1 MASHGHRMA
10 PQAHHPHAG
19 YPASGA
25 PPAVVPPAGTFAPG
39 TKIQV
44 GNHRVQIQKY
54 LSEGGFAHVY
64 LVKLPKAVDGTDLAV
79 LKRVA
84 VPDKEALRGMRTEVE
99 TMKRLKGH
107 RAIVTYI
114 DSHASELK
122 GGGYEVFLLM
132 EFCDGGGL
140 IDFMNTRLQHRLTE
154 PEILT
159 IFADIAE
166 GVACMHYLKPPLL
179 HRDLKVENV
188 LIANGAAGKRFK
200 LCDFGSAAAP
210 RSAPTTVVDCRL
222 MDEDVQKHTT
232 LQYRSPE
239 MVDVYRKQPINEK
252 SDIWALGVL
261 LYKLCY
267 YTTPFEDQGQ
277 LAILNASYR
286 YPSYPVFSDR
296 LKKLIA
302 MTLQENMQSRPNIYQ
317 VLKEACAMQGRE
329 MPIHDI
335 YSGRASADPGADQ
348 HASAMDPKP
357 HQTPVVGAVFSS
369 APAQEQQVLPE
380 ITPMRRGRPTPSP
393 SRTPVPGKVADGD
406 PFAALDSK
414 ATALRRADPDE
425 LSSRFP
431 RLEEFSLLHEQKTF
445 NFDSTPASSR
455 PQKDLNTKVAERL
468 ADEAFASS
476 RSPAPSTTPVPRPH
490 SVAPISSR
498 PPPPD
503 VSPPGMETKA
513 LPKLAALTAS
523 QSGVSRAQSIITS
536 NPELK
541 AIASKTANS
550 SYVSTG
556 TMTEK
561 SPDRERHVD
570 AEGARRSVDVETPR
584 APRAAALTG
593 QNTAKR
599 HSGGNWASA
608 NTRSSSVQPRL
619 SQSTV
624 ASSRTSLDI
633 LSSQEDLIDMRPS
646 TNDAASKQRPVSST
660 FEPSTLEYL
669 RERENASKPSSRQSS
684 ATRHSSWHLPLSSS
698 NTGRNNNDGGASLK
712 EQAPRSSRSSE
723 VKDHDLDRP
732 GQRSDATPS
741 TSKNLLSSKF
751 GGAFKRFENNA
762 PSSDNESDVRSS
774 SPGKEPGRRAL
785 TPIQGSEAADDRSD
799 SDGEGHRHMTAEM
812 RREMERRQLEEEEAR
827 VGAAQAEYRR
837 RVAEGGSP
845 SKARPGTA
853 PKPMGAARA
862 ASIQNR
868 VQSLLSEEQKPSGV
882 PRTAHGYGK
891 YTDSEP
897 AEPALPGETERPR
910 PEVKR
915 KPAVAA
921 KPTAMDPRRS
931 DGSLVDAKQAAG
943 SASAPVAKSQ
953 AKPAAPKKPVHLNNV
968 PTGGRQASSPTKER
982 DEAVFERLI
991 AIDLPGQP
999 MLEMTSRQRDDYI
1012 GDFTKRFPSLST
1024 IELGREGGREREGPQ
1039 R

>member
-10 PQAHHPHAG
+10 PLAHHPHAG
-19 YPASGA
+19 HPAVA
-25 PPAVVPPAGTFAPG
+25 AVVPPAGTFVPG

-64 LVKLPKAVDGTDLAV
+64 LVKLAKAVDGTDLAV

-107 RAIVTYI
+107 EAIVTYI

-154 PEILT
+154 PEIIN

-188 LIANGAAGKRFK
+188 LITNGAAGKRFK
-200 LCDFGSAAAP
+200 LCDFGSAAVP
-210 RSAPTTVVDCRL
+210 RPAPTTVVDCRL
-222 MDEDVQKHTT
+222 MDEDIQKHTT

-302 MTLQENMQSRPNIYQ
+302 MMLKENLQSRPNIYQ
-317 VLKEACAMQGRE
+317 VLKEACAMQNRE
-329 MPIHDI
+329 IPIHDI
-335 YSGRASADPGADQ
+335 YSGRASADPRATQ
-348 HASAMDPKP
+348 HASAVEPKT
-357 HQTPVVGAVFSS
+357 HQTPAVGVVFSS
-369 APAQEQQVLPE
+369 APAKEQQVLPE
-380 ITPMRRGRPTPSP
+380 ITPMRRGRPIPSP
-393 SRTPVPGKVADGD
+393 SRTPVPGKVNEGD

-414 ATALRRADPDE
+414 ATAAAAAARRADPDE
-425 LSSRFP
+425 LSARFP
-431 RLEEFSLLHEQKTF
+431 RLDEFSLLHEQKTF
-445 NFDSTPASSR
+445 NFDSTPVSPR
-455 PQKDLNTKVAERL
+455 PQRDLGTKVAERL

-476 RSPAPSTTPVPRPH
+476 RSPAPSTPVPRPH

-498 PPPPD
+498 PPLD
-503 VSPPGMETKA
+503 ISPPTLETKPHA
-513 LPKLAALTAS
+513 KMAPLTMS
-523 QSGVSRAQSIITS
+523 QSGVSRAQSIIIS

-541 AIASKTANS
+541 AIANKTANSS

-556 TMTEK
+556 TMTER
-561 SPDRERHVD
+561 SPDKERQVD
-570 AEGARRSVDVETPR
+570 VERTRRSLDVETPR
-584 APRAAALTG
+584 IPRAAALTG

-599 HSGGNWASA
+599 HSGGNWASV

-619 SQSTV
+619 SQTTV
-624 ASSRTSLDI
+624 ASSRTSLDV
-633 LSSQEDLIDMRPS
+633 LSSQEDLIDMRS
-646 TNDAASKQRPVSST
+646 SAGDLGGKQRPASSV

-669 RERENASKPSSRQSS
+669 RERENASKPPSRQSS

-698 NTGRNNNDGGASLK
+698 NTGRNNDGGASLK
-712 EQAPRSSRSSE
+712 EQVRSSRSTE
-723 VKDHDLDRP
+723 VKDYDQDRFAQKP
-732 GQRSDATPS
+732 EATAS

-751 GGAFKRFENNA
+751 GGAFKRFENNV
-762 PSSDNESDVRSS
+762 PSENEPDVTSS
-774 SPGKEPGRRAL
+774 SPGTELGRRTL

-812 RREMERRQLEEEEAR
+812 RREKERRQLEEEEAR
-827 VGAAQAEYRR
+827 VEAAQAEYRR
-837 RVAEGGSP
+837 RVADGGSP
-845 SKARPGTA
+845 SKSRPGTA

-862 ASIQNR
+862 VSIQNR
-868 VQSLLSEEQKPSGV
+868 VQSLLSEEQKPASV
-882 PRTAHGYGK
+882 LRTAHGYGK

-897 AEPALPGETERPR
+897 ASSETEKTR

-915 KPAVAA
+915 KPAIAA
-921 KPTAMDPRRS
+921 KPIVVDPRRS
-931 DGSLVDAKQAAG
+931 DSSLVDARQATGSAA
-943 SASAPVAKSQ
+943 SASAGVLAKTQ
-953 AKPAAPKKPVHLNNV
+953 AKPAAPKKPVHLNNI
-968 PTGGRQASSPTKER
+968 PTGGGRQSSSPTKER
-982 DEAVFERLI
+982 DEAAFERLI

-999 MLEMTSRQRDDYI
+999 MLEMTARERDDYVE
-1012 GDFTKRFPSLST
+1012 DFTKRFPSLST
-1024 IELGREGGREREGPQ
+1024 IELSRDGGRERDGPQ
-1039 R
+1039 

>member
-1 MASHGHRMA
+1 MASYGHRMP
-10 PQAHHPHAG
+10 PQPHHAHPHAG
-19 YPASGA
+19 YAASQ
-25 PPAVVPPAGTFAPG
+25 PPAPGPPAGTFAPG

-84 VPDKEALRGMRTEVE
+84 VPDKEALRSMRTEVE

-107 RAIVTYI
+107 EAIVTYI

-154 PEILT
+154 PEIVN

-188 LIANGAAGKRFK
+188 LITNTPAGKRFK
-200 LCDFGSAAAP
+200 LCDFGSAAPPRAAP
-210 RSAPTTVVDCRL
+210 MTVVDCRL

-277 LAILNASYR
+277 LAILNASYK

-302 MTLQENMQSRPNIYQ
+302 SMLKENMQLRPNIYQ

-335 YSGRASADPGADQ
+335 YSGRASDQ
-348 HASAMDPKP
+348 LRTSPHASATDPKSQAP
-357 HQTPVVGAVFSS
+357 IVGAVFA
-369 APAQEQQVLPE
+369 APIREQQTLPD
-380 ITPMRRGRPTPSP
+380 ITPMRRGRPVPSP
-393 SRTPVPGKVADGD
+393 SRTPVPGKVTDGD

-414 ATALRRADPDE
+414 AVAAAASSASTTIRRADPDE

-431 RLEEFSLLHEQKTF
+431 RLDEFALLHEQQTF
-445 NFDSTPASSR
+445 NFDSTPASPR
-455 PQKDLNTKVAERL
+455 PPKDLSAKVAERL
-468 ADEAFASS
+468 ADEAFASL
-476 RSPAPSTTPVPRPH
+476 RSTAPSTPAPRPH
-490 SVAPISSR
+490 SVAPLSSR
-498 PPPPD
+498 PPPD
-503 VSPPGMETKA
+503 VSPPTPETR
-513 LPKLAALTAS
+513 LHPKLVPSSTS
-523 QSGVSRAQSIITS
+523 QSGISRAQSIITS

-541 AIASKTANS
+541 AIANKTATTA
-550 SYVSTG
+550 YVSTG
-556 TMTEK
+556 TMTEL
-561 SPDRERHVD
+561 SPDK
-570 AEGARRSVDVETPR
+570 EGPSDVEASRRSLDAETPR
-584 APRAAALTG
+584 ASAPRAAALTG
-593 QNTAKR
+593 QTTAKR
-599 HSGGNWASA
+599 LSGGNWASA

-624 ASSRTSLDI
+624 ASSRTSLDN
-633 LSSQEDLIDMRPS
+633 LSSQEDLIDIRS
-646 TNDAASKQRPVSST
+646 SAGNFVGKQRPLSST

-669 RERENASKPSSRQSS
+669 RERENTSKPPSRQSS
-684 ATRHSSWHLPLSSS
+684 VTRHSSWHLPLSHS
-698 NTGRNNNDGGASLK
+698 NTGRNDGGSSSK
-712 EQAPRSSRSSE
+712 EQRSSRSIE
-723 VKDHDLDRP
+723 VQEYDQDRP
-732 GQRSDATPS
+732 GERSEAATS
-741 TSKNLLSSKF
+741 TSKNLLASKF
-751 GGAFKRFENNA
+751 GGAFKRFENSA
-762 PSSDNESDVRSS
+762 PSEIEPEARSS
-774 SPGKEPGRRAL
+774 SPSKEQARRAL

-799 SDGEGHRHMTAEM
+799 SGDEGRHMTAEM
-812 RREMERRQLEEEEAR
+812 RRDMERRQLEEEEAR
-827 VGAAQAEYRR
+827 VEAAQAEYRR

-845 SKARPGTA
+845 SKTRPPTA

-868 VQSLLSEEQKPSGV
+868 VQSLLSEEQKPALV

-897 AEPALPGETERPR
+897 ASGETDRSR
-910 PEVKR
+910 PEVKP
-915 KPAVAA
+915 KPIVAA
-921 KPTAMDPRRS
+921 KPAAADPRRS
-931 DGSLVDAKQAAG
+931 DSSLVDARQATG
-943 SASAPVAKSQ
+943 STSASASTKSQ
-953 AKPAAPKKPVHLNNV
+953 AKPTAPKKPVHLNNI
-968 PTGGRQASSPTKER
+968 PTGGRHASSPTKER
-982 DEAVFERLI
+982 DEPTFERLI

-999 MLEMTSRQRDDYI
+999 MLEMTAREREDYI
-1012 GDFTKRFPSLST
+1012 EDFTKRFPSLST
-1024 IELGREGGREREGPQ
+1024 IELSREGGRERDGPPQ
-1039 R
+1039 

>member
-1 MASHGHRMA
+1 MASYGHRM
-10 PQAHHPHAG
+10 PQQPHHGHPHAG
-19 YPASGA
+19 YAASQ
-25 PPAVVPPAGTFAPG
+25 PPAPGPPAGTFAPG

-64 LVKLPKAVDGTDLAV
+64 LVKLPKPVDGTDLAV

-107 RAIVTYI
+107 QAIVTYI

-154 PEILT
+154 PEIIN

-188 LIANGAAGKRFK
+188 LITNTPKGKRFK
-200 LCDFGSAAAP
+200 LCDFGSAAPPRAAP
-210 RSAPTTVVDCRL
+210 LTVVDCRL

-277 LAILNASYR
+277 LAILNASFR

-302 MTLQENMQSRPNIYQ
+302 SMLRENMQLRPNIYQ
-317 VLKEACAMQGRE
+317 VLKEACAMQGRDP
-329 MPIHDI
+329 PIHDI
-335 YSGRASADPGADQ
+335 YSGRASDESRTSQ
-348 HASAMDPKP
+348 HTSATDAAAKAPM
-357 HQTPVVGAVFSS
+357 VGAVFA
-369 APAQEQQVLPE
+369 APTREQQTLPD
-380 ITPMRRGRPTPSP
+380 ITPMRRGRPIPSP
-393 SRTPVPGKVADGD
+393 SRTPVPGKVTDGD

-414 ATALRRADPDE
+414 SIAAASATTTVRQPEPDE

-431 RLEEFSLLHEQKTF
+431 RLDEFALLHEQKTF
-445 NFDSTPASSR
+445 NFDSTPASPR
-455 PQKDLNTKVAERL
+455 PQKDMSTKIAERL

-476 RSPAPSTTPVPRPH
+476 RSPAPSTPAPRPH

-498 PPPPD
+498 PPPE
-503 VSPPGMETKA
+503 VPPPTLETK
-513 LPKLAALTAS
+513 LHPRLVPSSTA
-523 QSGVSRAQSIITS
+523 QSGISRAQSIITS

-541 AIASKTANS
+541 AIANKTATS

-556 TMTEK
+556 TMTEL
-561 SPDRERHVD
+561 SPDKERPSD
-570 AEGARRSVDVETPR
+570 AETSRRSFEVETPR
-584 APRAAALTG
+584 APAPRTAALTG

-599 HSGGNWASA
+599 LSGGNWASA
-608 NTRSSSVQPRL
+608 NTRSSSVQPRV

-633 LSSQEDLIDMRPS
+633 LSSQEDLIELRS
-646 TNDAASKQRPVSST
+646 AAGDAGGKQRPLSST

-684 ATRHSSWHLPLSSS
+684 VTRHSSWHLPLSHS
-698 NTGRNNNDGGASLK
+698 NTGRNDGGSSSK
-712 EQAPRSSRSSE
+712 DQRSSGGA
-723 VKDHDLDRP
+723 DAQDDQDRP
-732 GQRSDATPS
+732 GQRSEATSS
-741 TSKNLLSSKF
+741 TSKNLLASKF

-762 PSSDNESDVRSS
+762 SSDNELEVKSS
-774 SPGKEPGRRAL
+774 SPGKEQGRRAL

-799 SDGEGHRHMTAEM
+799 SDDEGRHMTAEM

-827 VGAAQAEYRR
+827 VEAAQAEYRR

-845 SKARPGTA
+845 SKARPPTA

-868 VQSLLSEEQKPSGV
+868 VQSLLSEEQKPAHV

-897 AEPALPGETERPR
+897 APGETDKNR

-915 KPAVAA
+915 KPTVGAKPAVA
-921 KPTAMDPRRS
+921 DPRRS
-931 DGSLVDAKQAAG
+931 DSSLVDAKQATG
-943 SASAPVAKSQ
+943 STSASVSAKSQ
-953 AKPAAPKKPVHLNNV
+953 AKPAAPKKPMHLNNI
-968 PTGGRQASSPTKER
+968 PTGGRQAASPTKER
-982 DEAVFERLI
+982 DEPTFERLI

-999 MLEMTSRQRDDYI
+999 MLEMTARDREDYI
-1012 GDFTKRFPSLST
+1012 EDFAKRFPSLST
-1024 IELGREGGREREGPQ
+1024 IELSREGGRERDGQ
-1039 R
+1039 Q